1 MSYVERQLRVQT
13 LCENQEPSWRLFIK
27 AILPFELYYSRN
39 NFISVEG
46 HWLILDLK
54 RYGVIDFTH
63 YWSAFHRIGSK
74 LYENECCCY
83 KFRCQECKTHWWEIF
98 CESNYLFGI
107 YGTLF
112 SPYGVLRSNL
122 KRQLSQSVLKLVY
135 SFGYTEGEY
144 TAMNTYTVK
153 ELKTLLRANGCVWS
167 CRRMNKYDMVCTFLW
182 IKKNNV
188 WSFNTF
194 AIQSKRN
201 GLFDDCILT
210 CIRRF
215 I

>member
-1 MSYVERQLRVQT
+1 MEVV
-13 LCENQEPSWRLFIK
+13 IK

-63 YWSAFHRIGSK
+63 YWSAFHWIGSK

-153 ELKTLLRANGCVWS
+153 ELKNSSESKWMCLVVSSHEQIRYGVYLFMDKKEQRLVVQYFCHSKQTE
-167 CRRMNKYDMVCTFLW
+167 W
-182 IKKNNV
+182 IV
-188 WSFNTF
+188 
-194 AIQSKRN
+194 
-201 GLFDDCILT
+201 
-210 CIRRF
+210 
-215 I
+215 